1 MKVITITDKTRIPMS
16 LAIIAIGGG
25 AWWLSALYSSVRALE
40 VQVAEIKGDVKTLLK
55 TAEVAGPV
63 KACPTLNKGPYSLA
77 D

>member
-1 MKVITITDKTRIPMS
+1 MKVTTITDKTRIPMS
-16 LAIIAIGGG
+16 LAVIVIGGG
-25 AWWLSALYSSVRALE
+25 AWWLSAFYARF
-40 VQVAEIKGDVKTLLK
+40 VAVETAVTEIKGDVKTLLK